1 MDYREYS
8 IVVGERAPGCWRA
21 EIRRTDGAMIRVAGT
36 ENAVEA
42 IATSEDE
49 STFDAALQK
58 AREMIEA
65 DDML

>member
-1 MDYREYS
+1 
-8 IVVGERAPGCWRA
+8 
-21 EIRRTDGAMIRVAGT
+21 MIRVAGT

-58 AREMIEA
+58 AREMIDA
-65 DDML
+65 GDMV